1 MTNYYIQQ
9 NDKIVIFDTDKAKL
23 QTTLDFMPQYKD
35 LEIQET
41 ERPIVLCEDCGAFE
55 FADTDSYLSEQAI
68 KKRADLVQTLY
79 DIKAERAYGGVIIN
93 NAFKFETNQ
102 TSITNTVASLALMN
116 NTDTSNW
123 KFYTLE
129 GQPVVYQITKAQLYA
144 IAQFGQNMINEC
156 FKVEGE
162 YNTDLAQATQDDLLS
177 DSWIQEFIENATSAM
192 ETVVNTITVE
202 LKSNSP
208 EIPESSTDKENLTV
222 EEPTTEENSEV
233 EE

>member
-1 MTNYYIQQ
+1 MNKLTKPYTSKQRA
-9 NDKIVIFDTDKAKL
+9 DFIVEYNHNKGLTIEETDKAL
-23 QTTLDFMPQYKD
+23 YA
-35 LEIQET
+35 LEAWES
-41 ERPIVLCEDCGAFE
+41 LNG
-55 FADTDSYLSEQAI
+55 DTVIDNTDEYNKEQAEL
-68 KKRADLVQTLY
+68 KRADLVQTLY

-162 YNTDLAQATQDDLLS
+162 YNQDLAQATQDDLLS
-177 DSWIQEFIENATSAM
+177 EEWIQEFIENATSAV
-192 ETVVNTITVE
+192 EAVVNVLTVE
-202 LKSNSP
+202 LA
-208 EIPESSTDKENLTV
+208 TDKENLTV
-222 EEPTTEENSEV
+222 DEPTTEENSEV

>member
-1 MTNYYIQQ
+1 
-9 NDKIVIFDTDKAKL
+9 
-23 QTTLDFMPQYKD
+23 
-35 LEIQET
+35 
-41 ERPIVLCEDCGAFE
+41 
-55 FADTDSYLSEQAI
+55 
-68 KKRADLVQTLY
+68 
-79 DIKAERAYGGVIIN
+79 
-93 NAFKFETNQ
+93 
-102 TSITNTVASLALMN
+102 
-116 NTDTSNW
+116 
-123 KFYTLE
+123 
-129 GQPVVYQITKAQLYA
+129 
-144 IAQFGQNMINEC
+144 MINEC

-162 YNTDLAQATQDDLLS
+162 YNQDLAQATQDDLLS